1 MHTRGFTL
9 IEFVVV
15 VIVIGIVAGFA
26 LDRLLPLIGRAERIA
41 FVQVRAQLQS
51 ALLLEAAERITR
63 GETATLGALADG
75 NPMTLLLE
83 PPVNYRGAYAALDG
97 ALERGSWYFDNG
109 RSRLVYR
116 VGKHADFETLD
127 GPPGVV
133 ELRVQFVYD
142 DRDADGDYDAGR
154 DTFEGLRLA
163 ETTAYRWAE

>member
-1 MHTRGFTL
+1 MRARGFTL

-15 VIVIGIVAGFA
+15 VIVIGIVGGFA

-41 FVQVRAQLQS
+41 FVQVGAQLQS

-63 GETATLGALADG
+63 GEAATLAELADG

-83 PPVNYRGAYAALDG
+83 PPANYRGAHATLG
-97 ALERGSWYFDNG
+97 GTLERGSWYFDESRG
-109 RSRLVYR
+109 RLVYR
-116 VGKHADFETLD
+116 VGKHADFEVFD

-142 DRDADGDYDAGR
+142 DRDKDDDYDAGR

-163 ETTAYRWAE
+163 ETNVYRWAE

>member
-1 MHTRGFTL
+1 MRARGFTL

-15 VIVIGIVAGFA
+15 VIVIGVVAGFA

-63 GETATLGALADG
+63 GEARMLAGLADG

-83 PPVNYRGAYAALDG
+83 PPANYRGAYAASGGD
-97 ALERGSWYFDNG
+97 LERASWYFDSG
-109 RSRLVYR
+109 RGRLVYR
-116 VGKHADFETLD
+116 VGKHAEFETLD
-127 GPPGVV
+127 GLPGVV
-133 ELRVQFVYD
+133 ELFVQFAYD
-142 DRDADGDYDAGR
+142 DRDEDGDYDAGR

-163 ETTAYRWAE
+163 EATVYRWAE